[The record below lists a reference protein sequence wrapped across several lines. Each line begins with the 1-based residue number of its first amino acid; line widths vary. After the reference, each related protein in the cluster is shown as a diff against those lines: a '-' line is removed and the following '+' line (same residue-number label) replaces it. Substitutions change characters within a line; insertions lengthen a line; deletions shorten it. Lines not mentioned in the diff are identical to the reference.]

1 MKWNDVELID
11 GKFYFVEVE
20 RWWDGKPNNWLF
32 SYKENECFLTEHY
45 VAVKVCVP
53 YNRYGNVYYSGHV
66 CDREKIVS
74 IRPATRDD
82 MDYFFDY
89 LSRLGYKY
97 SVNTKKLRHVG
108 NR

>member
-1 MKWNDVELID
+1 MKWNDVELVD

-20 RWWDGKPNNWLF
+20 RWNDGKPNNWLF
-32 SYKENECFLTEHY
+32 SYKENELFLTKHY
-45 VAVKVCVP
+45 VAVKVCAH
-53 YNRYGNVYYSGHV
+53 YGRYGSVYDSGHV
-66 CDREKIVS
+66 CSRNKIVS

-82 MDYFFDY
+82 MDYFWDY

-97 SVNTKKLRHVG
+97 SVNTKTLRYVG